1 MDGFILADM
10 WSVGEKGTSVE
21 VGDEAVAGKIALGGS
36 AGCLPFALQ
45 IFPSPLP
52 ILLSTAEAGLYG

>member
-1 MDGFILADM
+1 M
-10 WSVGEKGTSVE
+10 GEKGTSVE